1 MAAVEAL
8 IPNAE
13 VRVPDHPGAPIELR
27 GEFDIC
33 ELRSLRDVL
42 KASTA
47 YGSPIGVDLSGVTFL
62 DARCAREL
70 VIRSFPRNP
79 QLALTNASREA
90 ERSLRACA
98 KDLAGPSL
106 GPEESKT
113 EVTNGRS

>member
-27 GEFDIC
+27 GELDIC

-42 KASTA
+42 KGATA
-47 YGSPIGVDLSGVTFL
+47 HGSPVGVDLSGVTFL

-70 VIRSFPRNP
+70 VIRSFPRGP
-79 QLALTNASREA
+79 QLTLANASREA
-90 ERSLRACA
+90 EWSLRACA
-98 KDLAGPSL
+98 KGLAGASL
-106 GPEESKT
+106 EPKESKT